1 MRPSVFRAHQAQR
14 SILETLLP
22 LRAHPALQVQDRR
35 STDVRAPKK
44 KKQRRRGRGR
54 RSLPAALM
62 ADVRDFP
69 LICVN
74 WRDTD
79 ASLRIE
85 RGTQE
90 EGGEEGGVWRTNGHT
105 SRDKLK
111 LLSLWPS

>member
-1 MRPSVFRAHQAQR
+1 M
-14 SILETLLP
+14 
-22 LRAHPALQVQDRR
+22 
-35 STDVRAPKK
+35 
-44 KKQRRRGRGR
+44 
-54 RSLPAALM
+54 PAALM